1 MKNISL
7 YIHIPFCK
15 SKCNYCDFLSFDNKD
30 SVKREYVNALINEIK
45 SYSEIAKEYSVKSI
59 FIGGGTPSILSCSDI
74 EKIFDSLKLYYN
86 IDTDA
91 EITIEANPG
100 TLDEEK
106 IKVLLSSQVN
116 RISMGLQSCN
126 NGLLKKLGR
135 IHTWE
140 EFLNNYNMIRNSGLD
155 NINIDLMFALPN
167 QTISDIEDDLKK
179 IISLRPEHISYYSLI
194 IEEGTK
200 FSSLYDDNKL
210 VLPAEDVERDMYW
223 LIHDTLQDNGYKHYE
238 ISNYALDNR
247 ECYHNKVYW
256 KEEEYIGMGL
266 GASSY
271 FEGFRYKNIN
281 NLSNYIDINGDIS
294 KLKESTE
301 KISKKT
307 SIEEYM
313 FLGLRLLEG
322 IDKIDFYNRWGHEIE
337 YYYKDVIQE
346 LIEKGLIIE
355 DGCRLRLT
363 KKGIDV
369 SNFALSMF
377 LFD

>member
-30 SVKREYVNALINEIK
+30 SVKKEYVNALINEIK
-45 SYSEIAKEYSVKSI
+45 NYSDFAKDYNVKSI

-86 IDTDA
+86 IDADA

-100 TLDEEK
+100 TLDQEK
-106 IKVLLSSQVN
+106 IKVLLSSDVN

-140 EFLNNYNMIRNSGLD
+140 EFLNNYNMIRNSGFD

-167 QTISDIEDDLKK
+167 QTISDIENDLKK

-200 FSSLYDDNKL
+200 FSRLYDDKKL

>member
-30 SVKREYVNALINEIK
+30 SVMKEYVNALINEIK
-45 SYSEIAKEYSVKSI
+45 SYSELTKEYNMKSI
-59 FIGGGTPSILSCSDI
+59 FIGGGTPSILPCSDI
-74 EKIFDSLKLYYN
+74 ERIFDTLKSYYN
-86 IDTDA
+86 IDRDA

-106 IKVLLSSQVN
+106 IEVLLSSGVN

-126 NGLLKKLGR
+126 NKLLKKLGR
-135 IHTWE
+135 IHTWD
-140 EFLNNYNMIRNSGLD
+140 EFLLNYDLIRNNGFE

-167 QTISDIEDDLKK
+167 QTISDIENDLKK
-179 IISLRPEHISYYSLI
+179 IINLRPEHISYYSLI

-200 FSSLYDDNKL
+200 FSRLYDDNKL
-210 VLPAEDVERDMYW
+210 VLPAEDVERHMYW
-223 LIHDTLQDNGYKHYE
+223 LIHDTLQNNGYKHYE

-247 ECYHNKVYW
+247 ECYHNKIYW
-256 KEEEYIGMGL
+256 KEEEYIGIGL

-281 NLSNYIDINGDIS
+281 NLLNYIDINGDIS
-294 KLKESTE
+294 KLKECTE

-337 YYYKDVIQE
+337 YYYKDAIQE
-346 LIEKGLIIE
+346 LIEKGLIME
-355 DGCRLRLT
+355 NGSRLKLT
-363 KKGIDV
+363 KKGVDV

>member
-30 SVKREYVNALINEIK
+30 SVKKEYVNALINEIK
-45 SYSEIAKEYSVKSI
+45 SYSEIAIEYSVKSI

-106 IKVLLSSQVN
+106 IKVLLSSDVN

-140 EFLNNYNMIRNSGLD
+140 EFLNNYNMIRNSGFD

-167 QTISDIEDDLKK
+167 QTISDIENDLKK

-200 FSSLYDDNKL
+200 FSRLYDDNKL

>member
-30 SVKREYVNALINEIK
+30 SVKKEYVNALINEIK
-45 SYSEIAKEYSVKSI
+45 SYSEIAIEYSVKSI

-106 IKVLLSSQVN
+106 IKVLLSSEVN

-140 EFLNNYNMIRNSGLD
+140 EFLNNYNMIRNSGFD

-167 QTISDIEDDLKK
+167 QTISDIENDLKK

-200 FSSLYDDNKL
+200 FSRLYDDKKL

>member
-30 SVKREYVNALINEIK
+30 NVKREYVNALINEIK

-59 FIGGGTPSILSCSDI
+59 FIGGGTPSILSCLDI

-106 IKVLLSSQVN
+106 IKVLLSSDVN

-140 EFLNNYNMIRNSGLD
+140 EFLNNYNMIRNSGFD

-167 QTISDIEDDLKK
+167 QTISDIENDLKK

-200 FSSLYDDNKL
+200 FSRLYDDNKL

-313 FLGLRLLEG
+313 FLGLRLVEG

>member
-1 MKNISL
+1 MKDISL

-30 SVKREYVNALINEIK
+30 SVIKEYVNALINEIK
-45 SYSEIAKEYSVKSI
+45 NYSDFAKDSNVKSI
-59 FIGGGTPSILSCSDI
+59 FIGGGTPSILSCPDI
-74 EKIFDSLKLYYN
+74 EKIFDTLKSYYN
-86 IDTDA
+86 IDRDA

-106 IKVLLSSQVN
+106 IKVLLSSDVN

-140 EFLNNYNMIRNSGLD
+140 EFLNNYNMIRNSGFD

-167 QTISDIEDDLKK
+167 QTISDIENDLKK

-200 FSSLYDDNKL
+200 FSRLYDDNKL

>member
-74 EKIFDSLKLYYN
+74 KKIFDSLKLYYN
-86 IDTDA
+86 IDADA

-106 IKVLLSSQVN
+106 IKVLLSSEVN

-126 NGLLKKLGR
+126 NGLLKELGR

-140 EFLNNYNMIRNSGLD
+140 EFLNNYNMIRNSGFD

-167 QTISDIEDDLKK
+167 QTISDIENDLKK

-194 IEEGTK
+194 IEDGTK
-200 FSSLYDDNKL
+200 FSRLYDDNKL

-247 ECYHNKVYW
+247 ECYHNKIYW

>member
-86 IDTDA
+86 IDKDA

-106 IKVLLSSQVN
+106 IKVLLSSEVN
-116 RISMGLQSCN
+116 RISMGLQSCT

-140 EFLNNYNMIRNSGLD
+140 EFLNNYNMIRNSGFD

-167 QTISDIEDDLKK
+167 QTISDIENDLKK

-200 FSSLYDDNKL
+200 FSRLYDDNKL